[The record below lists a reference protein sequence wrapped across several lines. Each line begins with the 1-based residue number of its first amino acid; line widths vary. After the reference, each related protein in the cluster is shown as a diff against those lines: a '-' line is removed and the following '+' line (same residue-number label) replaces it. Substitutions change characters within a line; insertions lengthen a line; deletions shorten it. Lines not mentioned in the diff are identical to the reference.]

1 VCQICPNCK
10 VFISEPATEC
20 YACRA
25 PLAAA
30 EPEAEPV
37 AVASSTSDWR
47 QEVARRLAA
56 YRSRRRDIRSD
67 AEQHPLPF
75 AAEPLHGTPSPAD
88 TAPRPTVKKKPREE
102 NSFGIA
108 IEVEQ
113 PKLDFLGAEES
124 LRRPGRSTVP
134 VAEMAQRCWAGLLD
148 AFFIVLG
155 FAGFL
160 LIFRLAGGETPL
172 GKLPVAIYVG
182 ALFLFYLLYF
192 SLFTF
197 FAGATPGMHLRG
209 LRVVDFSG
217 LAPQDRQLLWRCFGY
232 AVSGLSLWLGFLWA
246 LWDEDRLTW
255 QDRISQTY
263 LTAVEPSAA
272 YEPGEPHTA
281 V

>member
-1 VCQICPNCK
+1 MYQICPNCK
-10 VFISEPATEC
+10 VFNSELATEC

-37 AVASSTSDWR
+37 AVAPSTSDWR
-47 QEVARRLAA
+47 QEVVRRLAA
-56 YRSRRRDIRSD
+56 YRSRRRDTRSD

-75 AAEPLHGTPSPAD
+75 AAGPLHGTSSPSEA
-88 TAPRPTVKKKPREE
+88 APRPPARKKSREE

-113 PKLDFLGAEES
+113 PKLNFLVAEEFL
-124 LRRPGRSTVP
+124 LRPDRTTAP
-134 VAEMAQRCWAGLLD
+134 VAEMSQRCWAGLLD

-172 GKLPVAIYVG
+172 GKLPVAIYAG

-217 LAPQDRQLLWRCFGY
+217 MAPQDRQLLWRCFGY
-232 AVSGLSLWLGFLWA
+232 AVSGLSLCLGFLWA

-263 LTAVEPSAA
+263 LTAVEPAA
-272 YEPGEPHTA
+272 ACEPGESHTA